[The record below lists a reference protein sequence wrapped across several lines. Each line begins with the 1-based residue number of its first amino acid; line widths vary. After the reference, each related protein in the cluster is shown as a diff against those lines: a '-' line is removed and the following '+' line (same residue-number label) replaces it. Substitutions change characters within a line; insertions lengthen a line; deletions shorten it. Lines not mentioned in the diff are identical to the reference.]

1 MTGLLERIRG
11 RRPDWAVP
19 FDMFNRA
26 YGDLEARRAKRL
38 ESIYHVGQTRI
49 WDGRE
54 VLAELLKQHGR
65 PSIPD
70 RERRALS
77 RIFSIIMWGELA
89 AWKISAQLA
98 DALVPLEAKLAASSQ
113 VHDEARHFYVMHDY
127 LAALGH
133 EPAPLDF
140 WSRRVVELTLKTDN
154 LTKKLLGMQLTI
166 ETIAL
171 TLFQHVRELRVE
183 PVLADLLVY
192 YERDEARHVGLGTQL
207 VPQLMAELPIA
218 EKVGV
223 ALFQLELLAS
233 SVFSLKAMEPDLLA
247 IRIDPRDI
255 LAIGF
260 RKQMEIHEA
269 MRRDFS
275 SWPDDPPVNRIF
287 HGLCE
292 GLFPS
297 EGEGVAVPLHQRIAH
312 AAMVIARAR
321 EGVLEIAERTRNGK
335 RARHAA
341 DEDPEASRQALRPS
355 VTRN

>member
-1 MTGLLERIRG
+1 M
-11 RRPDWAVP
+11 
-19 FDMFNRA
+19 FDVAHGAR
-26 YGDLEARRAKRL
+26 EARRAKRL
-38 ESIYHVGQTRI
+38 ESIYHVGQARI
-49 WDGRE
+49 WDGRD
-54 VLAELLKQHGR
+54 VLADLLKQYGA
-65 PSIPD
+65 PAISD
-70 RERRALS
+70 RERHALS

-127 LAALGH
+127 LEALGH
-133 EPAPLDF
+133 RPPPLDF
-140 WSRRVVELTLKTDN
+140 WSRRVVELTLGTDN

-207 VPQLMAELPIA
+207 VPQLMAEMSIPEQLS
-218 EKVGV
+218 V
-223 ALFQLELLAS
+223 AVFQLDLLAS

-247 IRIDPRDI
+247 IGVDPRDI

-260 RKQMEIHEA
+260 RKQMEIHA
-269 MRRDFS
+269 SMRADFPA
-275 SWPDDPPVNRIF
+275 WPDDPPVNRLF

-292 GLFPS
+292 ALFPS
-297 EGEGVAVPLHQRIAH
+297 EGDGVRVPLHRRMAH
-312 AAMVIARAR
+312 AAMVVARAR
-321 EGVLEIAERTRNGK
+321 EGVFETAERTREERRQRRVSEGI
-335 RARHAA
+335 ARGVA
-341 DEDPEASRQALRPS
+341 
-355 VTRN
+355 